1 MKDLVYLCVQCFL
14 KTLFY
19 FILGRAAAGHSLA
32 ELTIL
37 TVARAVASI
46 GTQHVPVNEAVA
58 LVRVGDFAIVF
69 AACADIPKDFTPHE
83 EYDYSP
89 SNSVQRT
96 RGGRRSDGRY
106 RMAISGS
113 QFYCIFD

>member
-1 MKDLVYLCVQCFL
+1 MKDLVYFCVPCFL

-19 FILGRAAAGHSLA
+19 FILGRAAACHSLA

-46 GTQHVPVNEAVA
+46 GTRHVTVNEAVA

-69 AACADIPKDFTPHE
+69 AACADNPERFH
-83 EYDYSP
+83 S
-89 SNSVQRT
+89 S
-96 RGGRRSDGRY
+96 
-106 RMAISGS
+106 
-113 QFYCIFD
+113 